1 MQKLQSRTE
10 TRLRGRQ
17 SVTGSPRQGANMVSD
32 PSENIVTSPVRPG
45 ACLPVSL
52 VINQYVEA
60 EVAPARFCPYI
71 SSRIRR
77 FRDVNKA

>member
-60 EVAPARFCPYI
+60 EVCLPAFA
-71 SSRIRR
+71 RIYQAARR